1 MLVCFFYL
9 YMLLFT
15 HEGEF
20 MKKILTII
28 LDGFGQRDEEDGNA
42 IKAARM
48 KNYES
53 LWEEYPHTTLYASEE
68 PIGLREGQFGNSEI
82 GHTIIGAGRIVKQS
96 ESIVDEM
103 FENLDDNLTFQ
114 MLIDYTRSN
123 PDKAVHLMGL
133 CSDGLVHSDINH
145 FIKLFN
151 RLADNGVRNIYFHLI
166 TDGKDTPNGSAIEYI
181 KKIENLI
188 KEREVGSIAT
198 ICGRTYAMDRDQ
210 RWTRTKRYYDL
221 VTAAQGYKFK
231 DPIEPIE
238 ISYKEDIPDNEIK
251 PIIIDPN
258 GVIKD
263 EDSLIWINYRMDRG
277 KQILTPFLTK
287 DFDEFD
293 TVKYDNLNVYTF
305 FPIDKELKTN
315 SFLPTNQVENPLGI
329 YLSNLGLS
337 QARVAEGQK
346 YSHVTYFFDGSYSGK
361 IDKCDK
367 FMIPSNDP
375 RTFIQKPE
383 MSAVEV
389 TKKVIDCMQKDYDFI
404 LVNYAN
410 PDIVGHTGDWNAT
423 VKACITV
430 DICLGKLMEVADDN
444 FYKIIVLG
452 DHGNADIMYDEEKN
466 PVPTHTLS
474 KVPFIIVD
482 KKVKLADEGSLINVA
497 PTILDYMDIA
507 IPKEMSESSSLITSR
522 DE

>member
-1 MLVCFFYL
+1 
-9 YMLLFT
+9 
-15 HEGEF
+15 

-28 LDGFGQRDEEDGNA
+28 LDGFGYRKEEEGNA

-48 KNYES
+48 KNFES
-53 LWEEYPHTTLYASEE
+53 LWENYPHTTLYASEE
-68 PIGLREGQFGNSEI
+68 PIGLRKGQFGNSEI

-96 ESIVDEM
+96 ESLVDEL

-133 CSDGLVHSDINH
+133 CSDGLVHSDLNH
-145 FIKLFN
+145 FIKLYN

-166 TDGKDTPNGSAIEYI
+166 TDGKDTPNGSAIEYV
-181 KKIENLI
+181 KKIDDLI

-198 ICGRTYAMDRDQ
+198 ICGRYYAMDRDQ
-210 RWTRTKRYYDL
+210 KWARTKRYYDL
-221 VTAAQGYKFK
+221 VTKAQGYKFNN
-231 DPIEPIE
+231 PIDPIE
-238 ISYKEDIPDNEIK
+238 ISYKEDIKDEEIK

-258 GVIKD
+258 GIIKD

-277 KQILTPFLTK
+277 KQILSPFAM
-287 DFDEFD
+287 DNFEEFP

-305 FPIDKELKTN
+305 FPVEKGIKTN

-337 QARVAEGQK
+337 QARIAEAQK
-346 YSHVTYFFDGSYSGK
+346 YSHVTYFFDGSYNGK
-361 IDKCDK
+361 IEKCDR
-367 FMIPSNDP
+367 FLIPSNDAQSYV
-375 RTFIQKPE
+375 QKPE

-389 TKKVIDCMQKDYDFI
+389 TKKAIDCMQKDYDFI
-404 LVNYAN
+404 LLNFAN

-430 DICLGKLMEVADDN
+430 DVCLGKLLEVAEDN
-444 FYKIIVLG
+444 FYKIIIVG
-452 DHGNADIMYDEEKN
+452 DHGNADQMYDQEKN
-466 PVPTHTLS
+466 VISTHTLS

-482 KKVKLADEGSLINVA
+482 KKVKLLDDGSLINVA
-497 PTILDYMDIA
+497 PTILDYMDNA
-507 IPKEMSESSSLITSR
+507 VPKEMNESHSLIKGY